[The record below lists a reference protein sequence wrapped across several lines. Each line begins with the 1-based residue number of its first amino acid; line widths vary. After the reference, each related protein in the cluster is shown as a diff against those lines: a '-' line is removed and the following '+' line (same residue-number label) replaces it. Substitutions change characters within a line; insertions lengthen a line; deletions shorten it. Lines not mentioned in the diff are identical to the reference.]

1 MVEQITAGNLP
12 LGIFHDLE
20 PELCTRQLL
29 EGDYVIMVSD
39 GIVEGLAQSMCEDAV
54 FEAVSAMKLEHPK
67 KMANALL
74 NFVIRQTGGRIRD
87 DMSVIVIGLWEK
99 L

>member
-1 MVEQITAGNLP
+1 
-12 LGIFHDLE
+12 
-20 PELCTRQLL
+20 
-29 EGDYVIMVSD
+29 
-39 GIVEGLAQSMCEDAV
+39 MCEDAV

-67 KMANALL
+67 EMANALL

>member
-39 GIVEGLAQSMCEDAV
+39 GIVEGLPKVCARMQS
-54 FEAVSAMKLEHPK
+54 L
-67 KMANALL
+67 
-74 NFVIRQTGGRIRD
+74 RQ
-87 DMSVIVIGLWEK
+87 SVP
-99 L
+99 